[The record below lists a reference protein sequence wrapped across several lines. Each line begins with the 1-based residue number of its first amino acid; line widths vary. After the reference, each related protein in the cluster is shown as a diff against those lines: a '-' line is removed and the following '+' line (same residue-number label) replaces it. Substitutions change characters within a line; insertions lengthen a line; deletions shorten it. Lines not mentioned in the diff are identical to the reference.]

1 MHGNAPTQLRHA
13 STARTTKATK
23 RATCTWTPGRP
34 PRLLHHLPVW
44 SATDSAA
51 QLLRKCLQLLHSA
64 RPLKRHRSNPSPPR
78 GPPHAAHLLHLHA
91 PATAKQQS
99 QLQTTI
105 AHPPQTRSKVFH
117 SKSHTGAPQ
126 RAMSLLELAIH
137 QSAATTIQ
145 LIALIALAFREALA
159 CEHRHAK
166 STADSHQ
173 HNCRFHYAKKHHE
186 TRPLPATPGTLPAP
200 APTTNCHCHCLKA
213 GKSANARQMHVS
225 MHMLLHNFAT
235 PAQLRPSMRPS
246 VPYAQEHL
254 DGT

>member
-51 QLLRKCLQLLHSA
+51 QLLRKCLQQLHSA

-78 GPPHAAHLLHLHA
+78 GLPHAAHLLNLHA

-105 AHPPQTRSKVFH
+105 AHPPSTRSKVFH
-117 SKSHTGAPQ
+117 SRSHTGAPQ
-126 RAMSLLELAIH
+126 RAMPLLELAIH
-137 QSAATTIQ
+137 KSAATTT
-145 LIALIALAFREALA
+145 RDSSDCA
-159 CEHRHAK
+159 CLPGGAGLRTQARKEH
-166 STADSHQ
+166 
-173 HNCRFHYAKKHHE
+173 CRQ
-186 TRPLPATPGTLPAP
+186 P
-200 APTTNCHCHCLKA
+200 
-213 GKSANARQMHVS
+213 
-225 MHMLLHNFAT
+225 
-235 PAQLRPSMRPS
+235 PAQLPLPLCEETPRDPTITRNPWHSTSASAHNQLPLPLPKSR
-246 VPYAQEHL
+246 
-254 DGT
+254 